1 MQEKNPPS
9 LFECREKWL
18 ILGESLNEKVML
30 DTIKKFLKEHDIDE
44 KAGFIITVSG
54 GADSITLLHAFKYLN
69 LRIHALHCNFN
80 LRGKESNMDEQFV
93 KRFCET
99 YGIPM
104 SVKRFETREY
114 AQKKGISIE
123 MAARELRYAWFEEMR
138 LKKKMDYIVV
148 GHHADDLAE
157 TLFINICRGTG
168 IKGLTGIRPVK
179 DKILRPLLS
188 RSREEIIAYIEQN
201 QLGYRT
207 DSTNNSLDYVRNKI
221 RHLIIPVC
229 KEINPSF
236 LNTVQENCNT
246 LKEVEQIY
254 KYGIDCL
261 KANIVSEENG
271 EILIDIQKTMAS
283 PAPYTFL
290 FEFLRPYGFN
300 ATQIEDI
307 LHSNEAIPGK
317 QFEAGEYLLTKG
329 RVYWRLFNILEKE
342 EERTLLADSGEYH
355 LDDYTFTLGEQEIDD
370 SFQVPQDSE
379 IGCFD
384 LDKITYPLVL
394 RHWSTGDWFCPL
406 GMKRSKKKL
415 SDLFTDLKFS
425 AKQKKECL
433 ILQSGKDIIWVVGHR
448 IDDRYK
454 VSPAT
459 KRVLTV
465 KRDTK

>member
-18 ILGESLNEKVML
+18 ILGESLNGKVML

-188 RSREEIIAYIEQN
+188 RSREEIIGYIEQN

>member
-1 MQEKNPPS
+1 MS
-9 LFECREKWL
+9 
-18 ILGESLNEKVML
+18 
-30 DTIKKFLKEHDIDE
+30 DTIKQFLKEHEIDE
-44 KAGFIITVSG
+44 KAGFIIAVSG

-104 SVKRFETREY
+104 SVKRFDTQEY
-114 AQKKGISIE
+114 AKKKGISIE
-123 MAARELRYAWFEEMR
+123 MAARELRYDWFEEMR
-138 LKKKMDYIVV
+138 KKKKMDYIVV
-148 GHHADDLAE
+148 GHHANDLAE

-179 DKILRPLLS
+179 DRILRPLLS

-221 RHLIIPVC
+221 RHMIIPVC
-229 KEINPSF
+229 KDINPSF
-236 LNTVQENCNT
+236 LNTVREHCNT

-254 KYGIDCL
+254 RYGIDRL
-261 KANIVSEENG
+261 KEEVISEENG
-271 EILIDIQKTMAS
+271 ETLIDIQKTLAA
-283 PAPYTFL
+283 PAPYTLL
-290 FEFLRPYGFN
+290 FEILRPYGFN

-307 LHSNEAIPGK
+307 LESSDAIPGK
-317 QFEAGEYLLTKG
+317 QFEAEEYLLTKG
-329 RVYWRLFNILEKE
+329 RIYWRLFNILEKE
-342 EERTLLADSGEYH
+342 DKRTLLADSGEYH
-355 LDDYTFTLGEQEIDD
+355 IDD
-370 SFQVPQDSE
+370 SIFQLEEQDINDSFIVPRDLNT
-379 IGCFD
+379 GCFD
-384 LDKITYPLVL
+384 LDKIIYPLVL
-394 RHWSTGDWFCPL
+394 RHWSMGDWFCPL

-415 SDLFTDLKFS
+415 SDFFTDLKFS
-425 AKQKKECL
+425 AKQKKDCL
-433 ILQSGKDIIWVVGHR
+433 LLQSGKDIIWVVGHR

-459 KRVLTV
+459 KRVLII
-465 KRDTK
+465 KQIKGI